1 MCGRYTTVSTVAR
14 VEERFRVQVPVEQ
27 VWEPNANVS
36 AGAAAPVI
44 ADENPGAVQLM
55 QFGFTPR
62 WAKKQFYTL
71 NARSEGDSNPDDD
84 PRYAGAMG
92 ILRKPM
98 FRQSIRDRRCIVI
111 ADAFIEGPKDL
122 KLSRPFLVFPRDG
135 QPLALAGIW
144 DEWAHPETG
153 ECIRSFAV
161 LTTVANPTLQAIGH
175 HRSPVVLD
183 PDDERVWIDRE
194 APIAEVT
201 ALMRPC
207 PTGRLNAHPIDPA
220 IRDPRAN
227 GSELLRP
234 TGELVH
240 PEHRYILHEHLQM
253 FGMGEG
259 RARNRAQ
266 SRGSDQ
272 LPLFG

>member
-1 MCGRYTTVSTVAR
+1 
-14 VEERFRVQVPVEQ
+14 
-27 VWEPNANVS
+27 
-36 AGAAAPVI
+36 
-44 ADENPGAVQLM
+44 
-55 QFGFTPR
+55 
-62 WAKKQFYTL
+62 
-71 NARSEGDSNPDDD
+71 
-84 PRYAGAMG
+84 
-92 ILRKPM
+92 
-98 FRQSIRDRRCIVI
+98 VI

-183 PDDERVWIDRE
+183 PDDERMWIDRE